1 MMGPGAE
8 RMLPMPMLLLL
19 LLLPSLVSLPC
30 EIGRCDL

>member
-1 MMGPGAE
+1 MGPGAE
-8 RMLPMPMLLLL
+8 RMLPMPMLLL